1 MSEVPRV
8 GRFYAAGGWRV
19 YRLTKTKSIEE
30 DLDNLLSIPNRHN
43 SCSSWRAAAMSA
55 GRLRQ
60 LASTAI
66 VQSTMK
72 EHDRE
77 MIPAT
82 AAVAVAVS
90 KVSCLCGV
98 LTRSRSENLSLR
110 DLMMC
115 NVQKNVHYT
124 SIEQTKLF
132 SGGVPDERK

>member
-1 MSEVPRV
+1 MSV
-8 GRFYAAGGWRV
+8 
-19 YRLTKTKSIEE
+19 
-30 DLDNLLSIPNRHN
+30 
-43 SCSSWRAAAMSA
+43 

-77 MIPAT
+77 MIPPT
-82 AAVAVAVS
+82 VAVAVAVGIA
-90 KVSCLCGV
+90 SCLCGV
-98 LTRSRSENLSLR
+98 LTRFRSENLSLR

-115 NVQKNVHYT
+115 NVQKNVYYT

-132 SGGVPDERK
+132 SGGVFDERK